1 MQGSI
6 EKKLALVREKINA
19 AALRAGRN
27 PSEITLVGVTKTV
40 GREVIEEACRLGLTD
55 FGENR
60 IADAEEKFTP
70 LPYAPGTARLHL
82 IGHLQSNKVRRAVT
96 IFDMVH
102 SLDSQRLAEIM
113 NRQCIELGKRMPV
126 LLEVNISGEE
136 SKGGFSPNELEKA
149 IPEILKLE
157 NLSLRGLM
165 TMAPL
170 VRNPEETRP
179 VFRDLR
185 QLFEKLANNVTM
197 PEWND
202 LSMGMTNDFEIAIE
216 EGATLVRIGRA
227 IF

>member
-1 MQGSI
+1 
-6 EKKLALVREKINA
+6 
-19 AALRAGRN
+19 
-27 PSEITLVGVTKTV
+27 
-40 GREVIEEACRLGLTD
+40 
-55 FGENR
+55 
-60 IADAEEKFTP
+60 
-70 LPYAPGTARLHL
+70 
-82 IGHLQSNKVRRAVT
+82 
-96 IFDMVH
+96 MVH